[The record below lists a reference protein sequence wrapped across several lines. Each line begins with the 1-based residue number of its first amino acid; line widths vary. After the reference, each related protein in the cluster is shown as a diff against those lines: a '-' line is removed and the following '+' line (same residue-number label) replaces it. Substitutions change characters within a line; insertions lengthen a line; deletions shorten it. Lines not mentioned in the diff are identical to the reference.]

1 MLNFHIMTFVLFRVP
16 CFAANVLGMRPSNA
30 VYGGSDS
37 WREVLEKGEKRR
49 RELEGRIRSDEA
61 LGRKRKGAGC

>member
-1 MLNFHIMTFVLFRVP
+1 
-16 CFAANVLGMRPSNA
+16 MRPSNA